1 MEENFL
7 NNTIFNNFLKNNNKT
22 NNSNFYNDDFNPKIS
37 QSKKKNIS
45 NTNKRNDNY
54 QYKQINKNQLIKLI
68 RTYHDKSKAELIAEL
83 YGYLISEINN
93 NMWGEFSVNI
103 EELNEFI
110 FQSLLKKLKLIDN
123 LKNFSIVTQDFITE
137 EIFNEI
143 SIDNLEENENLNLEY
158 DSKQNKITVE
168 KIYDEMVYY
177 SQNSTY
183 KNYLNSIMDLF
194 KEDFS
199 EEDFKKIQKLLL
211 N

>member
-7 NNTIFNNFLKNNNKT
+7 SNTLFNNFLKNNIKI
-22 NNSNFYNDDFNPKIS
+22 NNSNVYNNFHTIIS
-37 QSKKKNIS
+37 HTKKKNVIKS
-45 NTNKRNDNY
+45 KKQNDNY

-68 RTYHDKSKAELIAEL
+68 RTYHDRSKTELLEEL
-83 YGYLISEINN
+83 YEHLISEINN
-93 NMWGEFSVNI
+93 NMWGEFNVNI
-103 EELNEFI
+103 EELNEFV
-110 FQSLLKKLKLIDN
+110 FQNLLKKLKLIDK
-123 LKNFSIVTQDFITE
+123 LKSFSIVTQDFITE

-143 SIDNLEENENLNLEY
+143 SIDNLEENENINLTY
-158 DSKQNKITVE
+158 DSNQNRITVE

-183 KNYLNSIMDLF
+183 KNYINSIIDSF

-199 EEDFKKIQKLLL
+199 EEDFKKIRKLLL

>member
-7 NNTIFNNFLKNNNKT
+7 SNTLFNNFLKNNIKT
-22 NNSNFYNDDFNPKIS
+22 NNFDIYNDFNIKNS
-37 QSKKKNIS
+37 QLKKNNIS
-45 NTNKRNDNY
+45 NSNKRNDNH

-68 RTYHDKSKAELIAEL
+68 RTYHDRSKTELIEEL
-83 YGYLISEINN
+83 YEYLVSEINN

-123 LKNFSIVTQDFITE
+123 LKKFSIITQDFITE
-137 EIFNEI
+137 ERFNEI
-143 SIDNLEENENLNLEY
+143 SADNLEENENLNLTY
-158 DSKQNKITVE
+158 DSNQNKITVE

-177 SQNSTY
+177 SQNYTY
-183 KNYLNSIMDLF
+183 KKYLNSIIDLF
-194 KEDFS
+194 KKDFS

>member
-7 NNTIFNNFLKNNNKT
+7 SNTIFNNFLKNNIKT
-22 NNSNFYNDDFNPKIS
+22 NNSDIYHDFNSKNP
-37 QSKKKNIS
+37 QLKKKNIS
-45 NTNKRNDNY
+45 NHNKQNDNY
-54 QYKQINKNQLIKLI
+54 RYKQINKNQLIKLI
-68 RTYHDKSKAELIAEL
+68 RTYHDRSKTELIEEL
-83 YGYLISEINN
+83 YEYLISEINN
-93 NMWGEFSVNI
+93 NMWGEFSVNV

-143 SIDNLEENENLNLEY
+143 SIDNLEENENIDLTY
-158 DSKQNKITVE
+158 DSNQNKITVE

-177 SQNSTY
+177 SQNSIY
-183 KNYLNSIMDLF
+183 KNYLNSIIDLF
-194 KEDFS
+194 KKDFS